1 MKQYEKIEGYNE
13 MSTEEKLKAL
23 EALEV
28 EESDNTKL
36 KNALNKATSE
46 AAEFKK
52 QLREKQSEQER
63 IEAERKEQEEAKDK
77 ELNELRREKNI
88 MENKAN
94 FLRVGYPEELAQT
107 SAIAIA
113 DNDSKTVFENLK
125 TFVSER
131 DRELKANALKNTPK
145 PVGGTGE
152 TKAITKEEFAKM
164 DYAAKNKLFEEN
176 PELYNSLKE

>member
-1 MKQYEKIEGYNE
+1 MKQYEKIDGYNE
-13 MSTEEKLKAL
+13 MTAEEKLKAL

-28 EESDNTKL
+28 EDDSKL

-46 AAEFKK
+46 AAEYKK

-63 IEAERKEQEEAKDK
+63 IEAERKEKEAEKDK
-77 ELNELRREKNI
+77 RLAELEREKTI

-94 FLRVGYPEELAQT
+94 FLRVGYSEELAES

-113 DNDSKTVFENLK
+113 DNDSKTVFDNLK

-131 DRELKANALKNTPK
+131 DKEQMANALKNTPK
-145 PVGGTGE
+145 PTGGTGE
-152 TKAITKEEFAKM
+152 TKAITKEEFSKM
-164 DYAAKNKLFEEN
+164 DYSARNKLFTDN
-176 PELYNSLKE
+176 PDLYNSLKE